1 MSEFRFPNPSR
12 AKLAFGAF
20 ATVVAVGLG
29 ALGLEAIAAIN
40 ALETEIEDQKAL
52 LSRAR
57 LAETPAQAIDAYRA
71 GTAEEARARFQ
82 TDLQGLADEA
92 GLAIETLDT
101 AELVLVNGMVRMEI
115 TIKGSIIESELAT
128 LLVAL
133 DAAQPF
139 LLVEGITL
147 RRARGQ
153 RSQTTPRELP
163 IRLEIAAYAAV

>member
-20 ATVVAVGLG
+20 ATVVALGLG
-29 ALGLEAIAAIN
+29 TLGLEAIAAIN

-57 LAETPAQAIDAYRA
+57 LAEAPAQAIDAYRA
-71 GTAEEARARFQ
+71 STAEEARARFQ

-101 AELVLVNGMVRMEI
+101 AELVLVNGMVRMGI

-133 DAAQPF
+133 DAARPF
-139 LLVEGITL
+139 MLVEGITL

-153 RSQTTPRELP
+153 RSKTTPRELP

>member
-20 ATVVAVGLG
+20 ATVVALGLG
-29 ALGLEAIAAIN
+29 TLGLEAIAAIN

-71 GTAEEARARFQ
+71 STAEEARARFQ

-101 AELVLVNGMVRMEI
+101 AELVLVNGMVRMGI

-133 DAAQPF
+133 DAARPF
-139 LLVEGITL
+139 MLVEGITL

-153 RSQTTPRELP
+153 RSKTTPRELP